1 MRPRLDLRLA
11 QKLVMTPQL
20 QQAIKLLQLTRLE
33 LSQTISQELLENP
46 VLEELAAE
54 SSDEAAPDV
63 GDRREESSG
72 DDGPGSL
79 EQEGHDEAVSPFDL
93 NWGASGDEGPMEW
106 RESESPDAGGEER
119 PSYEQTL
126 TKPTTLHE
134 HLLWQLSVS
143 GLDETEKDIGR
154 QIIGNIDDDGYL
166 RTSRDELAAACGVPP
181 AQIEGVLKIVHT
193 FDPTGVGARTL
204 PECLS
209 LQLEALGIH
218 DGIAHALVS
227 GHLDELEH
235 HDYDAMAARLGCT
248 AEEVTQA
255 SHIIERLEPK
265 PGRPF
270 SSTDNQVIIPDVFI
284 IKVAGESEYRIL
296 MNEDGLPR
304 LRVNDYYRRLLRR
317 PGELSKSTRSYL
329 EDRFRAALWLIR
341 SIEQRN
347 RTICRVTASIVK
359 FQRDFLD
366 RGLPALKPLV
376 LRQVAEDLGLHEST
390 ISRVTTNKYAQT
402 PQGLLEL
409 KYFFNGGIART
420 GDGEEAMSRVI
431 VKEMIRNMI
440 QGEDPAHPLRDEEIT
455 ARLRERRISY
465 VLKTG
470 ANWAG
475 PIKEFRLV
483 VDKGDADSLV
493 SFCGDDVKKVSPT
506 RFEMKM
512 TDFTPEDDFAVLI
525 LKKLPKP

>member
-1 MRPRLDLRLA
+1 MRPRLDLRLT

-54 SSDEAAPDV
+54 STDDAAPDA
-63 GDRREESSG
+63 GDRSEPSDDVSAGSIEREGGEE
-72 DDGPGSL
+72 L
-79 EQEGHDEAVSPFDL
+79 ASPFDL
-93 NWGASGDEGPMEW
+93 NWDASGDDSPMEW
-106 RESESPDAGGEER
+106 RESESPDAAGEDR

-126 TKPTTLHE
+126 TKATTLHE

-143 GLDETEKDIGR
+143 GLEEAEKAIGA

-166 RTSRDELAAACGVPP
+166 RTSLDELAVECGASP
-181 AQIEGVLKIVHT
+181 AQVERVLKIVQT
-193 FDPTGVGARTL
+193 FDPTGIGARTL
-204 PECLS
+204 QECLS
-209 LQLEALGIH
+209 LQLEALGVS
-218 DGIAHALVS
+218 DSIAQALVT
-227 GHLDELEH
+227 GHLEELEH
-235 HDYDAMAARLGCT
+235 PDYTALAARLGCSV
-248 AEEVTQA
+248 EEVVQA
-255 SHIIERLEPK
+255 ARVIERLEPK

-270 SSTDNQVIIPDVFI
+270 ASTDNQTIIPDVFI
-284 IKVAGESEYRIL
+284 VKVEGEPGYRIM
-296 MNEDGLPR
+296 MNDDGLPR
-304 LRVNDYYRRLLRR
+304 LRVNEYYRRLLRR
-317 PGELSKSTRSYL
+317 PGELSKSTRSYI

-409 KYFFNGGIART
+409 KFFFNGGIART

-440 QGEDPAHPLRDEEIT
+440 QEEDPARPLRDEEIT
-455 ARLRERRISY
+455 ERLRARRIDIARRTIAKYRAMLRIPS
-465 VLKTG
+465 
-470 ANWAG
+470 AG
-475 PIKEFRLV
+475 KRKREP
-483 VDKGDADSLV
+483 S
-493 SFCGDDVKKVSPT
+493 
-506 RFEMKM
+506 
-512 TDFTPEDDFAVLI
+512 
-525 LKKLPKP
+525 

>member
-54 SSDEAAPDV
+54 STDETAPDAS
-63 GDRREESSG
+63 DRRDEPQEEPSA
-72 DDGPGSL
+72 GSIERERGEEL
-79 EQEGHDEAVSPFDL
+79 SSPFDL
-93 NWGASGDEGPMEW
+93 NWESSGEDGPMEW
-106 RESESPDAGGEER
+106 RETESPDAGVEDR

-126 TKPTTLHE
+126 TKTTTLHD
-134 HLLWQLSVS
+134 HLAWQLSVS
-143 GLDETEKDIGR
+143 GLEEAEKAIGA

-166 RTSRDELAAACGVPP
+166 RTSIDELAVECGSSP
-181 AQIEGVLKIVHT
+181 AQIERVLKIVQT

-204 PECLS
+204 RECLS
-209 LQLEALGIH
+209 LQLEALGVL
-218 DGIAHALVS
+218 DGIAQVLITD
-227 GHLDELEH
+227 HLEELEH
-235 HDYDAMAARLGCT
+235 PDFTAISARLGCSV
-248 AEEVTQA
+248 EEVVHAA
-255 SHIIERLEPK
+255 SVIERLEPK

-270 SSTDNQVIIPDVFI
+270 SSTDNQMIIPDVFI
-284 IKVAGESEYRIL
+284 VKVEGEDDFRIM
-296 MNEDGLPR
+296 MNDDGLPR
-304 LRVNDYYRRLLRR
+304 LRVNEYYRRLLRR
-317 PGELSKSTRSYL
+317 PGELSRSTRSYL

-366 RGLPALKPLV
+366 RGLSALKPLV
-376 LRQVAEDLGLHEST
+376 LRDVAEDLGLHEST
-390 ISRVTTNKYAQT
+390 VSRVTTNKYAQT

-409 KYFFNGGIART
+409 KFFFNGGIART

-440 QGEDPAHPLRDEEIT
+440 QKEDPSRPLRDEEIT
-455 ARLRERRISY
+455 ERLRARRIDIARRTIAKY
-465 VLKTG
+465 R
-470 ANWAG
+470 A
-475 PIKEFRLV
+475 
-483 VDKGDADSLV
+483 
-493 SFCGDDVKKVSPT
+493 
-506 RFEMKM
+506 
-512 TDFTPEDDFAVLI
+512 I
-525 LKKLPKP
+525 LHIPSASKRKRGLS

>member
-1 MRPRLDLRLA
+1 
-11 QKLVMTPQL
+11 MTPQL

-46 VLEELAAE
+46 VLEETAVE
-54 SSDEAAPDV
+54 SADEAAPDA
-63 GDRREESSG
+63 GDRREESS
-72 DDGPGSL
+72 DDGGSGSL
-79 EQEGHDEAVSPFDL
+79 EREGQEEALSPFDL
-93 NWGASGDEGPMEW
+93 NWGSSGDEGPMEW
-106 RESESPDAGGEER
+106 RESESPDAGSEER

-126 TKPTTLHE
+126 TRPTTLHE

-143 GLDETEKDIGR
+143 GLEEADKDVGE
-154 QIIGNIDDDGYL
+154 QIVGNIDDDGYL
-166 RTSRDELAAACGVPP
+166 RTSLDELAAECGTSP
-181 AQIEGVLKIVHT
+181 AQIERVLKIIQT

-204 PECLS
+204 QECLS
-209 LQLEALGIH
+209 LQLEALGII
-218 DGIAHALVS
+218 DGTAHALVA

-235 HDYDAMAARLGCT
+235 HNYAALAAGLGCA
-248 AEEVTQA
+248 AEEVEQA
-255 SHIIERLEPK
+255 ARVIERLEPK

-270 SSTDNQVIIPDVFI
+270 SSTDNQTIIPDVFI
-284 IKVAGESEYRIL
+284 IKVAGESEYRIM

-304 LRVNDYYRRLLRR
+304 LRVNEYYRRMLRR

-359 FQRDFLD
+359 FQREFLE

-431 VKEMIRNMI
+431 VKEMIRDMI

-455 ARLRERRISY
+455 ARLRERRIDIARRTIAKYRAILHIPSAS
-465 VLKTG
+465 KRKR
-470 ANWAG
+470 G
-475 PIKEFRLV
+475 P
-483 VDKGDADSLV
+483 S
-493 SFCGDDVKKVSPT
+493 
-506 RFEMKM
+506 
-512 TDFTPEDDFAVLI
+512 
-525 LKKLPKP
+525 